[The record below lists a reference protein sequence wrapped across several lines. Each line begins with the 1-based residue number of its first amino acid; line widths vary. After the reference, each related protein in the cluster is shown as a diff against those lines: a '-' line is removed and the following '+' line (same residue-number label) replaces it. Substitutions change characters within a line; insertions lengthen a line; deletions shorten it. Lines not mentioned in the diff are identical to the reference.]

1 MTLPVFDPVLIDLWQ
16 RDRLAEAEAY
26 RLRRLARR
34 QRRQRR
40 RGTSELG

>member
-1 MTLPVFDPVLIDLWQ
+1 MTLPVYDLVLIDLLQ

-34 QRRQRR
+34 QRRR
-40 RGTSELG
+40 RGKSELG